1 MKTRQ
6 NTNTTP
12 NYDEDGSLEVL
23 EVKPPAQ
30 QNLIDFH
37 PNLPDINTGACV
49 LDCAPTKSGKT
60 TRISN
65 LLLNPNFYAGKFD
78 MVYFYSSTLY
88 AGDITGRFLLDQF
101 EETIYNEYSDKHLKS
116 ILDHQLSVPTSERP
130 RIAIIFDD
138 FLSFP
143 NLTPKS
149 LLFRISA
156 SYRHHGVKLLYYSSQ
171 LFRAVPPIVRQN
183 IQYCILGK
191 NANSREVM
199 KMYEE
204 IGMRYG
210 NYKQFVNLLQNG
222 TEGKYNCLY
231 LDLMGSPPRAFKNFN
246 KLIYT
251 APENVMETLSGG
263 GCAKSPYVD
272 DEGS

>member
-1 MKTRQ
+1 MKTRS
-6 NTNTTP
+6 NH
-12 NYDEDGSLEVL
+12 DEDTSLEVL
-23 EVKPPAQ
+23 EVKPLQQ
-30 QNLIDFH
+30 QNLVDFH

-65 LLLNPNFYAGKFD
+65 LMLNPNFYAGKFD
-78 MVYFYSSTLY
+78 MVYIYSSTLY

-101 EETIYNEYSDKHLKS
+101 EETIFNEYSDKHLKS
-116 ILDHQLSVPTSERP
+116 ILDHQLSVPTSQRP

-183 IQYCILGK
+183 IQYVILGK

-210 NYKQFVNLLQNG
+210 SYRDFVRLLQMA
-222 TEGKYNCLY
+222 TEGKYNSLY
-231 LDLMGSPPRAFKNFN
+231 LDLMGTPPRALKNFN
-246 KLIYT
+246 QLIFT
-251 APENVMETLSGG
+251 APENVMESLNGG
-263 GCAKSPYVD
+263 GNIKTPFAD
-272 DEGS
+272 DEGC